1 MSCVAPS
8 LSDSEEDELEE
19 DEVVVKEKGEQK
31 DSHPLQFRKGY
42 QEEAHQKEGNEYN
55 SIEASAAAKHTTHRR
70 KTSIHATKS
79 SSAFKTSF
87 WLYAELLT
95 ALHTNQKLI
104 RNAGLG
110 CARKWRTNG
119 NTVA

>member
-8 LSDSEEDELEE
+8 LSDGEEDELEE
-19 DEVVVKEKGEQK
+19 DEVVVEEKGEQK

-42 QEEAHQKEGNEYN
+42 QEEAHHKEGNKYN
-55 SIEASAAAKHTTHRR
+55 SIEANAAAEHTTHRR
-70 KTSIHATKS
+70 KTRIDATKS
-79 SSAFKTSF
+79 SSAFKASF

-110 CARKWRTNG
+110 CAQNWRPNV
-119 NTVA
+119 NAVA